1 MFNFRLSEAF
11 NTMLKEKLNV
21 KDDRSDDLNN
31 LGSQPNINNLL
42 EKYSQLLIEKVENN
56 LKKK

>member
-1 MFNFRLSEAF
+1 LFNFRLSEAF

>member
-1 MFNFRLSEAF
+1 
-11 NTMLKEKLNV
+11 MLKEKLNV